1 MAITL
6 DPTMSYATS
15 SQNIYNDAQ
24 IAAADRLS
32 TQIEGASSDEET
44 LKACKDFE
52 AYMLESI
59 FKKMNESAKLL
70 ADDGEE
76 DSSKQYVEMFEDNYY
91 QSLAQSMMASGQGV
105 GIAEQLYQSI
115 TNQKLGISK
124 DTTTAEQAAKVAEQL
139 AGKTGTDAAVQALA
153 QQTGA
158 TTADIGAM
166 SKQEQ
171 AEVAAAQAEASF
183 ASALNDTMRV

>member
-70 ADDGEE
+70 ADDDEE

>member
-32 TQIEGASSDEET
+32 TQIEGASSDAET
-44 LKACKDFE
+44 LKACKDVE

-158 TTADIGAM
+158 TAADIKDM
-166 SKQEQ
+166 SKAEQ

-183 ASALNDTMRV
+183 ASALNDTM

>member
-15 SQNIYNDAQ
+15 AQSVYNDAQ

-70 ADDGEE
+70 SDDEEE

-115 TNQKLGISK
+115 TDQKLGISK
-124 DTTTAEQAAKVAEQL
+124 DTTTAEQAAVEQL
-139 AGKTGTDAAVQALA
+139 AN
-153 QQTGA
+153 QTGA
-158 TTADIGAM
+158 TTEDINAM

-171 AEVAAAQAEASF
+171 AEVAAAQTMADF
-183 ASALNDTMRV
+183 ASALNE

>member
-6 DPTMSYATS
+6 DPTMSYAAS

-32 TQIEGASSDEET
+32 TQIEGASTDEET

-91 QSLAQSMMASGQGV
+91 QSLAQSMMASGQSI

-124 DTTTAEQAAKVAEQL
+124 DTTTAEQAAAAAAQS
-139 AGKTGTDAAVQALA
+139 GSTDAAVQALA
-153 QQTGA
+153 DMTGA
-158 TTADIGAM
+158 QVSDINEM
-166 SKQEQ
+166 SREEQ

-183 ASALNDTMRV
+183 ASALSDMT